1 MNIIGSAHFSSSLCC
16 AKISTKALWHWE
28 CFLGMV
34 DGFLLLFFFDL
45 TVKSKFQCLQNN
57 FMVSLAAGLHLIY
70 TSRASFYMKGHVK
83 TVKSL
88 SFSST

>member
-1 MNIIGSAHFSSSLCC
+1 MNIIGSAHFSWSLCS

-34 DGFLLLFFFDL
+34 DGFLLFFLFDS
-45 TVKSKFQCLQNN
+45 TVKNKFQCLQNN

-70 TSRASFYMKGHVK
+70 TSSARF
-83 TVKSL
+83 L
-88 SFSST
+88 SERTC